1 MRGVKCMTDTH
12 TSSTRRATPP
22 SPNLEM
28 NPICVEAPLGSFLF
42 FVFFFFMCVWKMPKC
57 HWALHLSLLAK
68 KVLAWVEEREW
79 EEPWLGQRLLIHE
92 NAQKHRRICS

>member
-42 FVFFFFMCVWKMPKC
+42 FVFFFFHVCV
-57 HWALHLSLLAK
+57 
-68 KVLAWVEEREW
+68 
-79 EEPWLGQRLLIHE
+79 E
-92 NAQKHRRICS
+92 NAQMPLGPPFEFVSKKSTGMGGRERVGRTMVRPKVADP